1 MKCQRTHAGTDRGR
15 MSARGRHLLALLCA
29 TLLLCVSAP
38 AGAGGQTTA
47 AARFVIGEVTEIDPP
62 SLRVVVRTDAGE
74 LLTVPLDEKTV
85 YLKVPAADKVPSVEQ
100 GVPVKLDSVG
110 VGDRVLAHVP
120 ARAAVA
126 RRLLVM
132 SKADI
137 LEKQEQE
144 RALWR
149 RRGMSGTVAALNPAT
164 REISVS
170 MRAAGLGAAPR
181 TVVVEASGAG
191 VVFLRYAPGSVKFAD
206 ARPGEFDQL
215 RVGDQ
220 LRALGE
226 KSPDGSRFTAEKV
239 MSGAFRVI
247 GGTVTEVN
255 PVTREV
261 KIADLQ
267 KRQPLTLSVSADT
280 QLKRLPADVAARLG
294 PAPAAPP
301 PPTQA
306 SAAGVTG
313 GADADL
319 QTIIERLPLI
329 DLNGLKPGDV
339 VVASTASGAESER
352 VVAAVLV
359 AGVGPLLGVGAPA
372 QGAAG
377 RPPLKRPLMTS
388 INFGIGLP

>member
-1 MKCQRTHAGTDRGR
+1 MKCQRIYAGTDCGIT
-15 MSARGRHLLALLCA
+15 SASGWHLLALFFA
-29 TLLLCVSAP
+29 ALLLSFSAP
-38 AGAGGQTTA
+38 ADARGQTNA
-47 AARFVIGEVTEIDPP
+47 AAQFVIGEVTEIDPP
-62 SLRVVVRTDAGE
+62 SLRMVVRTDAGE

-85 YLKVPAADKVPSVEQ
+85 YLKVPATDKVPSVEQ
-100 GVPVKLDSVG
+100 GVLVKLDSVG
-110 VGDRVLAHVP
+110 VGDRVLAHIP
-120 ARAAVA
+120 ARAGGA

-132 SKADI
+132 PKADI

-149 RRGMSGTVAALNPAT
+149 RRGMSGIVAALNPGT

-170 MRAAGLGAAPR
+170 VRAAGLGAAPR
-181 TVVVEASGAG
+181 TVVVEASGDG

-206 ARPGEFDQL
+206 ARPSAFDQL

-247 GGTVTEVN
+247 GGTVTEIN
-255 PVTREV
+255 PATREV
-261 KIADLQ
+261 KISDLQ
-267 KRQPLTLSVSADT
+267 KRQPLTILVSADT

-294 PAPAAPP
+294 RAPGAAAAAPQQ
-301 PPTQA
+301 TQA
-306 SAAGVTG
+306 AGPNDAG
-313 GADADL
+313 DADL

-329 DLNGLKPGDV
+329 DINGLKPGDV
-339 VVASTASGAESER
+339 VVASTASGAESGR
-352 VVAAVLV
+352 VVVTVLV
-359 AGVGPLLGVGAPA
+359 AGVGPLLGAEAPA

-377 RPPLKRPLMTS
+377 RPLKRPLMTS